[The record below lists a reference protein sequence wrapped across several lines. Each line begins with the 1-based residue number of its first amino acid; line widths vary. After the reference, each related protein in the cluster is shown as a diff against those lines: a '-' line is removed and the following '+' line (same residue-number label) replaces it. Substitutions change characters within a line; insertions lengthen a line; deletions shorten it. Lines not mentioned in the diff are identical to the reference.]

1 MLGRMSTILIATFA
15 VALLLVGCEN
25 LPGAGVVQDAAQA
38 AVCESLDSLGSAV
51 GEVSDMSMDA
61 SAADVKAFVVRL
73 DEPVQAV
80 RNAAERLNR
89 QELNDLFAAY
99 DDLVATVNNLSDGAT
114 LDQAAGEVQTAV
126 AKVQET
132 LDSARSTLDCGQ

>member
-1 MLGRMSTILIATFA
+1 
-15 VALLLVGCEN
+15 
-25 LPGAGVVQDAAQA
+25 
-38 AVCESLDSLGSAV
+38 
-51 GEVSDMSMDA
+51 MSMDA

-89 QELNDLFAAY
+89 QELNDLFADY
-99 DDLVATVNNLSDGAT
+99 DDLVATVNNLFDGAT